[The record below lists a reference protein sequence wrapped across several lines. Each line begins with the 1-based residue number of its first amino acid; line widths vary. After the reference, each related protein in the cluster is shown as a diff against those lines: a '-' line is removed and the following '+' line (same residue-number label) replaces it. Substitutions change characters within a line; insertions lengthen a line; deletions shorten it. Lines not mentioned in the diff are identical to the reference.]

1 MAGRSL
7 NFPALVE
14 NFLDLFYPP
23 RCLVC
28 DKPGAYVHPHCRSQ
42 MPFLVEPLCHGCGV
56 PLRFDSTD
64 KFMLRCNSPICSLSE
79 SARALDRVASTFAHT
94 GGARQAALRLKYK
107 GGAGLSKWLGV
118 EMAQAAR
125 KQGLESLDCVLPVPL
140 HQKRLRKRGYNQSA
154 LLARAVGRELGM
166 PYLEKRLVRQR
177 YTRSQVG
184 LGAAQRA
191 HNVAD
196 AFAWH
201 GPSWKGQ
208 TLLLIDDVC
217 TTGATINAC
226 AKTLKAA
233 GAGRVLALTLTREY
247 T

>member
-1 MAGRSL
+1 
-7 NFPALVE
+7 
-14 NFLDLFYPP
+14 
-23 RCLVC
+23 
-28 DKPGAYVHPHCRSQ
+28 
-42 MPFLVEPLCHGCGV
+42 
-56 PLRFDSTD
+56 
-64 KFMLRCNSPICSLSE
+64 
-79 SARALDRVASTFAHT
+79 
-94 GGARQAALRLKYK
+94 
-107 GGAGLSKWLGV
+107 
-118 EMAQAAR
+118 
-125 KQGLESLDCVLPVPL
+125 
-140 HQKRLRKRGYNQSA
+140 
-154 LLARAVGRELGM
+154 M

-201 GPSWKGQ
+201 GPSWQGQ